1 MFFVSTCTRGA
12 SAAGFAL
19 CQGSP
24 AASHGHSELCP
35 PCVADEEA
43 PSMFP
48 TWGCG
53 SQCGQARPPQSSL
66 VPRPSPVGHTLPI
79 GYQWKKCEDRFRCA
93 MSSGYFQKGHRAEP
107 HLTFVLCMASTCPH
121 HPRTLCQGVLGCWH
135 GPCPGRDQNSP
146 FLSHGEERAAV
157 PEPRDVVEGESSAGI
172 GPMVR
177 DKNPQAARGGQG
189 EGRQRGTAELCGQC
203 PSPCPLPSPAH
214 EDPPGLSGG
223 AAGEGG
229 RC

>member
-1 MFFVSTCTRGA
+1 MFFVSTWTRGA

-24 AASHGHSELCP
+24 AASQSCARL
-35 PCVADEEA
+35 VWQ
-43 PSMFP
+43 MR
-48 TWGCG
+48 
-53 SQCGQARPPQSSL
+53 RPPACSLPGDVGPSVGQQVQPSSQSLS
-66 VPRPSPVGHTLPI
+66 RWAHFA
-79 GYQWKKCEDRFRCA
+79 QWKKCEERFRRA
-93 MSSGYFQKGHRAEP
+93 SSSGYFQKGHRAEP

-121 HPRTLCQGVLGCWH
+121 HPRTLCQRVLDWWH

-157 PEPRDVVEGESSAGI
+157 PEPRDLVEGESPAGF

-177 DKNPQAARGGQG
+177 GKNPQAAQGGQG

-214 EDPPGLSGG
+214 EDPPGLPGG